1 MEFLTILLSSLMAVI
16 SPTGVVADRIAADA
30 IRSQFV
36 RVESLQVRVDNA
48 PSYQI
53 IGGRVDRVRVAGRGL
68 FPLTDLRL
76 EALELETDP
85 IALNGLKAKLVQPL
99 QAGVKVVITKADINR
114 ALRSP
119 TLTTRLKNL
128 GIRSLGRE
136 DAEQAQ
142 RYDFLNPQVNFL
154 PNGRLQLQVDLKEQ
168 GYPDTLAITAETG
181 VEVVA
186 GRTLHL
192 VHPTVIVNG
201 QPAPEK
207 LVRAFA
213 DGASQRLDLR
223 QLERSSITARILHLQ
238 IDQQQLQIAA
248 FAQVRSTK

>member
-1 MEFLTILLSSLMAVI
+1 MEFLTIFFSSLMTLIA
-16 SPTGVVADRIAADA
+16 PTGAVVDRVATNI
-30 IRSQFV
+30 IRSQFG

-53 IGGRVDRVRVAGRGL
+53 IGGKFDRVRVAGRGL

-85 IALNGLKAKLVQPL
+85 IALNGLRAKLVQPL

-114 ALRSP
+114 ALQSP
-119 TLTTRLKNL
+119 TLTARLKNF
-128 GIRSLGRE
+128 GIRSLNQA

-142 RYDFLNPQVNFL
+142 RYDILNPQVVFL
-154 PNGRLQLQVDLKEQ
+154 PNGRLQLQVALKEQ
-168 GYPDTLAITAETG
+168 GYPDNLTITAEAG
-181 VEVVA
+181 MEVVA
-186 GRTLHL
+186 GRTLRL
-192 VHPTVIVNG
+192 VNPTVIVNG

-213 DGASQRLDLR
+213 DGANQRLDLR
-223 QLERSSITARILHLQ
+223 QFERSGITARILHLQ
-238 IDQQQLQIAA
+238 IDQQQIQIAA
-248 FAQVRSTK
+248 FVQMRSTK